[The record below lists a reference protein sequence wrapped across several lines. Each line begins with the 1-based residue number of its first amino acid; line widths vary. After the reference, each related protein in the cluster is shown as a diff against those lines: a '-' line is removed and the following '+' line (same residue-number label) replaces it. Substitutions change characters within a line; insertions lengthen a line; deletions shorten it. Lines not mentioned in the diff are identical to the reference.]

1 MGVGGLASLYHHAAA
16 LSVTIHHHLYSAL
29 GGTTGT
35 AGHSDEM
42 DDGEA
47 LRQRLRNI
55 REKINASGTT
65 RRVSRRSEV
74 FMREPATGFDPSWSE
89 EEAWANGYVGSEHRR
104 P

>member
-1 MGVGGLASLYHHAAA
+1 MY
-16 LSVTIHHHLYSAL
+16 INSAL

-35 AGHSDEM
+35 AGHGDEM

-47 LRQRLRNI
+47 LRQRLRSI

-74 FMREPATGFDPSWSE
+74 FTREPAVGFDPSWSE
-89 EEAWANGYVGSEHRR
+89 EEAWANGYAGSGDKR